1 VSDYK
6 KFDFK
11 RFLSLGREVSQKH
24 EEFKLLAPLGNDYAE
39 KRASLMFWVWLQENR
54 EASIEKKL
62 EKLIDLRGKAQLLQH
77 LKEVSRLCLILGD
90 TSRREDWKD

>member
-1 VSDYK
+1 MAYDK

-24 EEFKLLAPLGNDYAE
+24 EEFKKFAPLSNDYAE
-39 KRASLMFWVWLQENR
+39 KRASLMFWVWLQKNQK
-54 EASIEKKL
+54 ASIEEKL
-62 EKLIDLRGKAQLLQH
+62 EKLIDLRGKAQMLQH
-77 LKEVSRLCLILGD
+77 VKEVGRLCLILGD

>member
-1 VSDYK
+1 MSYDK

-24 EEFKLLAPLGNDYAE
+24 PEFKKLAPLGNDAAE
-39 KRASLMFWVWLQENR
+39 QRAALMFWVWLKKNGKSNVEQ
-54 EASIEKKL
+54 KL
-62 EKLIDLRGKAQLLQH
+62 EKAIELLGKAQMLQH
-77 LKEVSRLCLILGD
+77 VKEVGRLCLILGD